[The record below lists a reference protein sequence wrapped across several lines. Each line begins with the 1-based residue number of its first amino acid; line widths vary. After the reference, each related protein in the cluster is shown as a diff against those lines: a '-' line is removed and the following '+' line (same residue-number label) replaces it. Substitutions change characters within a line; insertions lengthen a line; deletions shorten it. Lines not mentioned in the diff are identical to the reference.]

1 MSSIQ
6 SFTDASHL
14 LHHIC
19 RSHYCLTYE
28 QWKEI
33 FEDILQQVAY
43 EEEAEREYLDAL
55 PTFWESI
62 SDN

>member
-19 RSHYCLTYE
+19 RSHYCLTCE

-33 FEDILQQVAY
+33 FEDILEHVAY
-43 EEEAEREYLDAL
+43 DEEADKAYANAL
-55 PTFWESI
+55 PTFWEYI